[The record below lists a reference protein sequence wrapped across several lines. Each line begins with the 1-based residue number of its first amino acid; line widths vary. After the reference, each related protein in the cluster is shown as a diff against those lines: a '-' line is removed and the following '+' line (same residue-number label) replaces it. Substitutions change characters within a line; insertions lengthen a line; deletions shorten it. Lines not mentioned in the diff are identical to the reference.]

1 MHYFIRVPNTQYEHP
16 SRVFILE
23 FSLAHDCAKE
33 ERGGGACV
41 LLSYYTRPS
50 CVPVIL
56 KKV

>member
-1 MHYFIRVPNTQYEHP
+1 MHYFIRVPNTHYEHP
-16 SRVFILE
+16 SRILE

-33 ERGGGACV
+33 ERGGGAYV